1 MEPWCGED
9 IDKPDTCINF
19 DKKMGFTILRIFGYI
34 QSTLWKKKFH
44 QYPNLNQITLL
55 L

>member
-34 QSTLWKKKFH
+34 QRTLWKKN
-44 QYPNLNQITLL
+44 PTNTQI
-55 L
+55 